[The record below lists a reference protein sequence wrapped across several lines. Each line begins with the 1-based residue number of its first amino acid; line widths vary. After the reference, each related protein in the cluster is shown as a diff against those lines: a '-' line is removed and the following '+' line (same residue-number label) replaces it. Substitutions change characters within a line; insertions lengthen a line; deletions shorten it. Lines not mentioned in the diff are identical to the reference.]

1 MTQLLEAKDVSK
13 VFIHR
18 RGKSTRALEK
28 VNLSFSEE
36 KPVIVSIVGESGS
49 GKTTLARIILGLIPP
64 TTGKVLFRGKDIT
77 TLAPQEWTEYRRQI
91 QAIFQD
97 PYGIY
102 NPFYKVDR
110 VLEITVKKFKLA
122 SSKEESKRSI
132 SESLE
137 AVGLKPNEILGRYPH
152 QLSGG
157 ERQRIMLARLYL
169 LRPRLIIADEP
180 ISMIDVALRALFLN
194 ILLDFKQEYGMSC
207 LFITHDL
214 SSSYYLGEKVVILYR
229 GKIMEKGETEEI
241 LKKPSHPYTKL
252 LMKALLP
259 PDPEKKVLLSEEI
272 KYSYEEVGDHMGVGC
287 PFFSRCLERMDICKE
302 KTPELKA
309 LNENHEV
316 SCFLY
321 ER

>member
-1 MTQLLEAKDVSK
+1 MTQLLEAIDISK
-13 VFIHR
+13 IFVHR
-18 RGKSTRALEK
+18 RGKTTRALEK
-28 VNLSFSEE
+28 MNLSFSEE
-36 KPVIVSIVGESGS
+36 KPDIISIVGESGS
-49 GKTTLARIILGLIPP
+49 GKTTFARIILGLLPP
-64 TTGKVLFRGKDIT
+64 TTGRILFRGKDIT
-77 TLAPQEWTEYRRQI
+77 SLTHQEWTEYRRQI
-91 QAIFQD
+91 QAVFQD

-102 NPFYKVDR
+102 NPFYRVDR
-110 VLEITVKKFKLA
+110 VLENTVRKFKLA
-122 SSKEESKRSI
+122 SSREEAKRLI
-132 SESLE
+132 AESLE
-137 AVGLKPNEILGRYPH
+137 AIGLRPNEILGRYPH

-169 LRPRLIIADEP
+169 LRPRLIVADEP
-180 ISMIDVALRALFLN
+180 ISMIDVALRVLFLN
-194 ILLDFKQEYGMSC
+194 ILLDFKQKYGMSC

-241 LKKPSHPYTKL
+241 LKEPYHPYTKL

-272 KYSYEEVGDHMGVGC
+272 KYSYEEVGDQIGVGC
-287 PFFSRCLERMDICKE
+287 PFFSRCSERMDICKE